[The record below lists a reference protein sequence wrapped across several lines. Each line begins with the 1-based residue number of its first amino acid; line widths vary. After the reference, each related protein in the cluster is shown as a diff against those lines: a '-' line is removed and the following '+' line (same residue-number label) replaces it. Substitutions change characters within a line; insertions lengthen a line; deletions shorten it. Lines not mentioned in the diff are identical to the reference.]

1 MQTAWQLNPAHSGTF
16 IRLRTLLEKL
26 QGFHTIIAQHNNPAY
41 RDGLIEQLT
50 AANADTRI
58 LDLKTIGNF
67 NAFEAALSQFET
79 GTAPLQVINLESLDS
94 ARRDEF
100 FRGLNYHR
108 EHIARQLKTSLVLW
122 MVEPHIRDMA
132 LQAPDFWAWR
142 EKVFEFSLTV
152 ETQVRW
158 EGDWQKTTG
167 LDREKKQQRIQEVL
181 DYLKPLEDEEATIS
195 MADMLHELGNL
206 YLHLGEYSLAKQSLE
221 QAHHHFIALDEKH
234 AAARVLMDLA
244 YLQSAQGEP
253 AEALALLLDKVLP
266 CFKELNDLKQQA
278 EVQGRI
284 ADILQARGDLEE
296 ALNALQN
303 DVLPIFEKL
312 GDVQAKAV
320 TMGKIADILQTRG
333 QLDEALNIRQNDQ
346 LPVYEKLGDVQAKA
360 VTMGKIADILQTRGQ
375 LDEALS
381 IRQNEELPIFEK
393 LGDVQAKAVT
403 MGKIAD
409 ILKARGQLDEALNIR
424 QNDQIP
430 VYEKLGDVRAKAVTM
445 GKIADTLWQ
454 QDPTK
459 HAETIRDYL
468 NEALGHFQTMQ
479 LPGETKWIERL
490 FIKTGLPHQAP
501 ADQTQPLTP
510 PTDKQSPL

>member
-1 MQTAWQLNPAHSGTF
+1 MQTAWQLNPAHSGAF

-122 MVEPHIRDMA
+122 MIEPHIRDMA

-142 EKVFEFSLTV
+142 EKVFEFSLAV

-158 EGDWQKTTG
+158 EANFQNTTG
-167 LDREKKQQRIQEVL
+167 LDREKKQQRIQEIL

-195 MADMLHELGNL
+195 VADMLHELGNL
-206 YLHLGEYSLAKQSLE
+206 YLHLGEYTLAKQSLE

-244 YLQSAQGEP
+244 YLQNKQGEP
-253 AEALALLLDKVLP
+253 AEALALLLDTILP
-266 CFKELNDLKQQA
+266 CFKELDDL
-278 EVQGRI
+278 G
-284 ADILQARGDLEE
+284 
-296 ALNALQN
+296 
-303 DVLPIFEKL
+303 
-312 GDVQAKAV
+312 
-320 TMGKIADILQTRG
+320 
-333 QLDEALNIRQNDQ
+333 
-346 LPVYEKLGDVQAKA
+346 
-360 VTMGKIADILQTRGQ
+360 
-375 LDEALS
+375 
-381 IRQNEELPIFEK
+381 
-393 LGDVQAKAVT
+393 
-403 MGKIAD
+403 
-409 ILKARGQLDEALNIR
+409 
-424 QNDQIP
+424 
-430 VYEKLGDVRAKAVTM
+430 
-445 GKIADTLWQ
+445 
-454 QDPTK
+454 PT
-459 HAETIRDYL
+459 
-468 NEALGHFQTMQ
+468 
-479 LPGETKWIERL
+479 
-490 FIKTGLPHQAP
+490 
-501 ADQTQPLTP
+501 
-510 PTDKQSPL
+510 S